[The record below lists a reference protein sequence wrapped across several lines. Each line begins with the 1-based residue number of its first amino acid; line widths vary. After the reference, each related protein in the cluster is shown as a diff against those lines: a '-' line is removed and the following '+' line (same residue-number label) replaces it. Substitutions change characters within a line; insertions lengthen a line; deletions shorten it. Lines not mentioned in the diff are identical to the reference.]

1 MWLSSVQTFRQ
12 SFNLQDKDWQ
22 ETEQL
27 KKDISTHLT
36 QNSGAGL
43 SRSLFD
49 RIHKWKLD
57 RQAKRAVKFSKTVT
71 DELVEKITACAFSLD
86 HSDRNVLARVRLDTL
101 GALPGVDI
109 GVASAILTLTF
120 PHKYGVIDPRVWKV
134 IYGEDKN
141 GFSLPD
147 YTMYLGHLLD
157 GANQLKW
164 VAQEL
169 DFFTWKL

>member
-1 MWLSSVQTFRQ
+1 MQEFRQ
-12 SFNLQDKDWQ
+12 SFNLRDKDWQ

-27 KKDISTHLT
+27 KKDIATHLI
-36 QNSGAGL
+36 QNPGAGL
-43 SRSLFD
+43 SRPLFE
-49 RIHKWKLD
+49 RIRKWKLD

-86 HSDRNVLARVRLDTL
+86 HSDQNVLARVRLDTL

-120 PHKYGVIDPRVWKV
+120 PDKYGVIDPRVWKV
-134 IYGEDKN
+134 IYGENKN

-147 YTMYLGHLLD
+147 YTMYVGHLLD